1 MGDRCYSTL
10 VCAER
15 DSDLFEKMGS
25 RLEEAKALSADE
37 SEIRGAIVMVDE
49 DADNGHYDELTG
61 LTDTPFLVCNGSA
74 SDRVEPR
81 ASARGGSALVAA
93 ALPACVLPICDL
105 LIKSV
110 CSACRSGIRRRVL

>member
-110 CSACRSGIRRRVL
+110 CSAYRSGIRRRVL